1 LDKKAAMIPEFE
13 YIEWFGAL
21 PVMLGMM
28 LWAWIIRKKREL
40 RLAKIFSKENFLRVW
55 PSAQEQ
61 TAALKFGFLLIA
73 ILFLIIA
80 LANPRIKGQAIEVE
94 HKGTDIIIAL
104 DISQSMMVRDV
115 APNRLSRAIRFGTD
129 LIDRLQGERFGLVF
143 FAGSAFTQMPLTQDL
158 RVAKLFLQ
166 NADPSMVT
174 NQGTSIGDAIEL
186 ASSLFDE
193 SPGRGKT
200 IVLISDGEDHD
211 KSTFN
216 TVALLQNNGIYLI
229 TIGVGTLQGGTIP
242 TRYLGQESIMRNE
255 ANEPVISEFNP
266 AYLNRL
272 ASEASG
278 QFFTINDAEQTTQ
291 QIKSLVD
298 QMEKGTLFLQTMIDY
313 KSLFQYPLLLS
324 LLFYFLYMIWPLKSS
339 KL

>member
-1 LDKKAAMIPEFE
+1 MPEFE

-21 PVMLGMM
+21 PLMLAMM
-28 LWAWIIRKKREL
+28 LWAWLVRKRRER
-40 RLAKIFSKENFLRVW
+40 RLARLFSKENFIRVW

-61 TAALKFGFLLIA
+61 TATLKFGFLVAA
-73 ILFLIIA
+73 ILLLIIA
-80 LANPRIKGQAIEVE
+80 LANPRIKGQPVEVE

-104 DISQSMMVRDV
+104 DISQSMLVRDV
-115 APNRLSRAIRFGTD
+115 APNRLSRAIRFGSE
-129 LIDRLQGERFGLVF
+129 LIDRMQGERFGLVF

-166 NADPSMVT
+166 NADPSLVT
-174 NQGTSIGDAIEL
+174 NQGTSIGDALDL
-186 ASSLFDE
+186 ATTLFDE

-200 IVLISDGEDHD
+200 IILISDGEDHD

-216 TVALLQNNGIYLI
+216 TVSQLKEKGIYLI
-229 TIGVGTLQGGTIP
+229 TVGVGTLQGGTIP
-242 TRYLGQESIMRNE
+242 NRYLGQEIIVRNE
-255 ANEPVISEFNP
+255 SNEPVISEFNP

-272 ASEASG
+272 SSEASG
-278 QFFTINDAEQTTQ
+278 QFFTINDSEQTTE
-291 QIKSLVD
+291 QIKSIVG
-298 QMEKGTLFLQTMIDY
+298 QMEKGALFLQTMMDY

-339 KL
+339 RL